1 MSADASLWSL
11 NPDEPGYPTWL
22 DVLEEAGPP
31 VLHGVGERSTLT
43 ELDHDAAV
51 TIVGA
56 RRASAPGLR
65 FAERLGYELATAGVT
80 VISGMALG
88 IDAAAHRG
96 ALDAGGRTIAVLAGG
111 PDVVYP
117 ARHRA
122 LYRRILATGAVIS
135 EHPPGTRAYRE
146 DFRIRNRIM
155 AALAQLVVIV
165 EGAIASG
172 SLGTADDAA
181 KLGRDVLAVPGQVG
195 LRVTE
200 GTNALLRDGAPVVI
214 SAQDVLDR
222 LAGVG
227 ERSVRRR
234 GGPKLDPDLARA
246 LDLVERGAS
255 TPDRLASS
263 GALQAEEAAVAL
275 ARLELLGY
283 VTSDAAGAYTRT
295 ALTPPG

>member
-1 MSADASLWSL
+1 
-11 NPDEPGYPTWL
+11 
-22 DVLEEAGPP
+22 
-31 VLHGVGERSTLT
+31 
-43 ELDHDAAV
+43 
-51 TIVGA
+51 
-56 RRASAPGLR
+56 
-65 FAERLGYELATAGVT
+65 VT

-122 LYRRILATGAVIS
+122 LYEQIVADGAAIS

-181 KLGRDVLAVPGQVG
+181 KLGREVLAVPGQVG

-227 ERSVRRR
+227 ATSVRRD
-234 GGPKLDPDLARA
+234 GGAALEPDLARA

-255 TPDRLASS
+255 TPDRLAST
-263 GALQAEEAAVAL
+263 GGLAA
-275 ARLELLGY
+275 R
-283 VTSDAAGAYTRT
+283 
-295 ALTPPG
+295 